1 MALACEATTMSVRPI
16 TTVHFPGCRPVVL
29 LVGNARE
36 ELASWVAMLRD
47 HGFDAAAAEGARTAL
62 RRAAQAPPDVVV
74 LDFRGRPSS
83 GGRAARQIRERRAG
97 ETPKLLVASSL
108 SPIVLAHHLAEYDG
122 FIARPFEPAQLLRA
136 IRGLCGESEVAQLK
150 EGRDASRSVRGS

>member
-1 MALACEATTMSVRPI
+1 MSVLPI
-16 TTVHFPGCRPVVL
+16 TAHPSGCKPVVL
-29 LVGNARE
+29 VVGNDRDE
-36 ELASWVAMLRD
+36 MASWVTMLRN
-47 HGFDAAAAEGARTAL
+47 HGFDAASAEGARTAL

-108 SPIVLAHHLAEYDG
+108 SPIVLGHYLAEYDS

-136 IRGLCGESEVAQLK
+136 IRGLCDDGEVVELK
-150 EGRDASRSVRGS
+150 EGREPSRFVNGP